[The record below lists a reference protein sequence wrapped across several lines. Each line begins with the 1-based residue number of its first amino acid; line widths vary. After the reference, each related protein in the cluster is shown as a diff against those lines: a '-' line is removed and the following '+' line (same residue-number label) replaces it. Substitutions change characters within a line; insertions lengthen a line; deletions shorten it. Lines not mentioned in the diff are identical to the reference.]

1 VTYRASAG
9 SGDQHPSGG
18 QDVINGIAVS
28 TF

>member
-1 VTYRASAG
+1 MRASAG

>member
-1 VTYRASAG
+1 MRASPG

-18 QDVINGIAVS
+18 HDVINGIAVS